1 MADKQVEK
9 GDNSHP
15 PPPSTGQDAPDGGVQ
30 QETAYSESDF
40 FFSAEF
46 SKHQSGE
53 NGDHLSLLLLNTLR
67 HIKGIIVP

>member
-9 GDNSHP
+9 GDDSHP
-15 PPPSTGQDAPDGGVQ
+15 PTPSTGQDAPGGGVQ
-30 QETAYSESDF
+30 QEETAYSESDF

-53 NGDHLSLLLLNTLR
+53 NGDHHLSLVLLTF
-67 HIKGIIVP
+67 

>member
-9 GDNSHP
+9 GENSHP
-15 PPPSTGQDAPDGGVQ
+15 PPPSTGQDALDGGVQ

-40 FFSAEF
+40 FFNSQFSFFFSTEF

-53 NGDHLSLLLLNTLR
+53 NGDHLSLLLLTF
-67 HIKGIIVP
+67 